1 MRDREDLEYNS
12 KFLIVHCLKLKYHG
26 IRNREGKLI
35 FLLDQNCV
43 MLLDRIEVEGFGII
57 VQRNYQIWML
67 GINIR

>member
-1 MRDREDLEYNS
+1 MRDRKDLEFNR
-12 KFLIVHCLKLKYHG
+12 KFLILHCLKLKYHG
-26 IRNREGKLI
+26 IPNRERKSC

-43 MLLDRIEVEGFGII
+43 MLLDRVEVKGFGII